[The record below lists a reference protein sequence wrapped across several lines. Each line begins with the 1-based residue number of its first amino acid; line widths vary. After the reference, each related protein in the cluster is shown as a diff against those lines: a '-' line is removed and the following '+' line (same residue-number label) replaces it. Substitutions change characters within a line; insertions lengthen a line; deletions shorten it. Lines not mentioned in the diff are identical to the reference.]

1 MPNRPKTIT
10 VLIERN
16 LISLKCI
23 AASTDRR
30 CLVERAGDEFLHLS
44 PMKLRQ
50 LDETGKVE
58 VSDLTDATLEEVE
71 VLYPREDGPQL
82 IMEHPVRDS

>member
-1 MPNRPKTIT
+1 MPNRPRTIT

-30 CLVERAGDEFLHLS
+30 CLLERAESEFLRLG
-44 PMKLRQ
+44 PERLRE
-50 LDETGKVE
+50 LDERGRVA

-71 VLYPREDGPQL
+71 VLYPREGEQHL
-82 IMEHPVRDS
+82 TIERTE